1 MKEVELIKVVANHH
15 NFYRFP
21 SINSLLKKGFFN
33 SLPKDFRAP

>member
-21 SINSLLKKGFFN
+21 SINSLLKKGIFQQPAKR
-33 SLPKDFRAP
+33 L